1 MKAALRLPGWTL
13 PLMLG
18 LLPAGCSKGES
29 EGKRAAP
36 SASLRASAGAPL
48 PAAPPASG
56 RPAPPPPI
64 CRALRVTGEAKVGD
78 APLASGVALDGSEWV
93 SLAKGAQLT
102 LKHAQSG
109 RELAVAGPALFRA
122 CQRGREQLLLARGRV
137 VATAGMGSRP
147 GAEVLIATPVAAV
160 HYADA
165 ELTLELGETSLSIA
179 VRVGSVEVTGQPP
192 PKKPLKSPLKPRDK
206 LDMPLGEPDPAR
218 LIAACKTAA
227 EHAEQLARRVA
238 DASATQPLGQRA
250 QAHVKARKL
259 ARSSCAVAA
268 AATGL
273 VADPSARAGFWA
285 EATRWEGLS
294 ESIPRRGRAQGP
306 EK

>member
-1 MKAALRLPGWTL
+1 MKIALRLHGYAL
-13 PLMLG
+13 PLTLG
-18 LLPAGCSKGES
+18 LLATGCSKGDSNGE
-29 EGKRAAP
+29 RAAS
-36 SASLRASAGAPL
+36 SASVRAGASAPL
-48 PAAPPASG
+48 PVPPASV
-56 RPAPPPPI
+56 RPALPPPI

-93 SLAKGAQLT
+93 SLAEGAQLT

-147 GAEVLIATPVAAV
+147 GAEVLIATPVATV

-165 ELTLELGETSLSIA
+165 ELTLELSEKSLSIA
-179 VRVGSVEVTGQPP
+179 VRVGSADVMGLPP
-192 PKKPLKSPLKPRDK
+192 PRKPLKSPLKPRDK
-206 LDMPLGEPDPAR
+206 LNVPVGEPEPAR
-218 LIAACKTAA
+218 LIADCKAAA
-227 EHAEQLARRVA
+227 ERAEQLARRVA
-238 DASATQPLGQRA
+238 DAAATEPLGQRA
-250 QAHVKARKL
+250 QEHAKARKF

-273 VADPSARAGFWA
+273 VADPTTRAGLWA
-285 EATRWEGLS
+285 EATSWEALW
-294 ESIPRRGRAQGP
+294 ESIPRRGRALAP

>member
-1 MKAALRLPGWTL
+1 MKLALRLRGWVLALT
-13 PLMLG
+13 LG
-18 LLPAGCSKGES
+18 LLAAGCGKGESKGE
-29 EGKRAAP
+29 RAAG
-36 SASLRASAGAPL
+36 SASARASASAP
-48 PAAPPASG
+48 PAPPASAP
-56 RPAPPPPI
+56 PAPRPPI

-78 APLASGVALDGSEWV
+78 APLASGAALDGSEWV

-122 CQRGREQLLLARGRV
+122 CRRGREQLLLARGSV

-147 GAEVLIATPVAAV
+147 GAEVLIATPIAAV

-165 ELTLELGETSLSIA
+165 ELTLELSEKSLNIA
-179 VRVGSVEVTGQPP
+179 VRVGSVEVTGLPP

-206 LDMPLGEPDPAR
+206 LSIPVGKPDPAR
-218 LIAACKTAA
+218 LIADCKAAA
-227 EHAEQLARRVA
+227 EQAEQLARRVA
-238 DASATQPLGQRA
+238 DASATQPLGERA

-259 ARSSCAVAA
+259 ARSSCTVAA
-268 AATGL
+268 VATGL
-273 VADPSARAGFWA
+273 VADPATSAGLWA
-285 EATRWEGLS
+285 EATRWESLW
-294 ESIPRRGRAQGP
+294 ESIPRRGQAA

>member
-1 MKAALRLPGWTL
+1 MKLALLLRGCALRLL
-13 PLMLG
+13 LG
-18 LLPAGCSKGES
+18 LLATGCGKGASKDE
-29 EGKRAAP
+29 RASSSPSARASA
-36 SASLRASAGAPL
+36 SASLP
-48 PAAPPASG
+48 APPAST
-56 RPAPPPPI
+56 PPVALPPI

-78 APLASGVALDGSEWV
+78 SPLASGAALDGSAWV

-122 CQRGREQLLLARGRV
+122 CRRGREQLLLARGSV
-137 VATAGMGSRP
+137 VATAGIGSRP

-165 ELTLELGETSLSIA
+165 ELTLELSEASLSIA
-179 VRVGSVEVTGQPP
+179 VRVGSVEVTALPASR
-192 PKKPLKSPLKPRDK
+192 KALKSPLKPRDK
-206 LDMPLGEPDPAR
+206 LSIPISKPEPMR
-218 LIAACKTAA
+218 LIADCRAAA
-227 EHAEQLARRVA
+227 EQAEQLARRVA
-238 DASATQPLGQRA
+238 DTSLSEPLGPRA
-250 QAHVKARKL
+250 QAHAKARKL

-273 VADPSARAGFWA
+273 VADPTVSAGLWA
-285 EATRWEGLS
+285 EATRSEGLL
-294 ESIPRRGRAQGP
+294 ESIPRRGRAQAP

>member
-1 MKAALRLPGWTL
+1 MKLALHLRACPL

-18 LLPAGCSKGES
+18 LLAAACGKGERASKGE
-29 EGKRAAP
+29 RATS
-36 SASLRASAGAPL
+36 SASARASASAPL
-48 PAAPPASG
+48 PAPPAS
-56 RPAPPPPI
+56 APPLPPI

-122 CQRGREQLLLARGRV
+122 CRRGREQLLLARGSV
-137 VATAGMGSRP
+137 VSTAGMGSRP
-147 GAEVLIATPVAAV
+147 GAEVLIATPVATV

-165 ELTLELGETSLSIA
+165 ELTLELSDTSLSIA
-179 VRVGSVEVTGQPP
+179 VRVGSVEVAGLPP
-192 PKKPLKSPLKPRDK
+192 PKKPHKSPLKPRDTLRIVVGK
-206 LDMPLGEPDPAR
+206 PDPAR
-218 LIAACKTAA
+218 LIADCKAAA
-227 EHAEQLARRVA
+227 ERAEQLARRVA
-238 DASATQPLGQRA
+238 DASATEPLGQRA

-273 VADPSARAGFWA
+273 VADPVARAGLWA

-294 ESIPRRGRAQGP
+294 ESVPGRGRAQAA